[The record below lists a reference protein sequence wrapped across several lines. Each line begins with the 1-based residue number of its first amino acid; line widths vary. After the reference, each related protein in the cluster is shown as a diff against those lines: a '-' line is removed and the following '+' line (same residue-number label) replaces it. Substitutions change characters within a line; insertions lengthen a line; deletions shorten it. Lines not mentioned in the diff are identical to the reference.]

1 MKIKICGN
9 RDIENINKVESLSPD
24 FMGFIFFEK
33 SKRCVQHLDKKVID
47 NLKSKGITP
56 VAVTVNAELE
66 FNFKLNKD
74 YGFECFQLHGTE
86 CPEHCRILHE
96 KGFKV
101 IKTFSIETKDDVIR
115 TMAYT
120 ENCDYYLFDT
130 KTPDFGGSGK
140 SYDWNILSKYCGDTP
155 FFLSGGIGPN
165 DVEKIKVFAHP
176 KFIGLDLNSKFEI
189 SAGIKNINVLRKF
202 IDNLKI

>member
-1 MKIKICGN
+1 
-9 RDIENINKVESLSPD
+9 
-24 FMGFIFFEK
+24 
-33 SKRCVQHLDKKVID
+33 
-47 NLKSKGITP
+47 
-56 VAVTVNAELE
+56 
-66 FNFKLNKD
+66 
-74 YGFECFQLHGTE
+74 
-86 CPEHCRILHE
+86 
-96 KGFKV
+96 
-101 IKTFSIETKDDVIR
+101 VIR